1 MIGYQSQ
8 LRGIAKPVGIATMAY
23 QPQMHTLPWQFTRTM
38 EKAQQQHRGSAHPF
52 RNLRVSAEGVTG
64 EIMEKIKTLTLLEAA
79 ELVKMMEDEFGID
92 TSAVGAPMMMAAP
105 GAAGGGGAAAEEE
118 KTTFDVVLEAVD
130 DSKRVAALKV
140 VRGVTGLGLKET
152 KDFMGALPKAVK
164 EGIPKEDAEAA
175 KKELEG

>member
-1 MIGYQSQ
+1 MG
-8 LRGIAKPVGIATMAY
+8 
-23 QPQMHTLPWQFTRTM
+23 
-38 EKAQQQHRGSAHPF
+38 F

-79 ELVKMMEDEFGID
+79 ELVKMMEEEFGID

-105 GAAGGGGAAAEEE
+105 GGGGGGAEEE

-164 EGIPKEDAEAA
+164 EGSSKEDAEAT
-175 KKELEG
+175 KKELEAAGCKVSIK

>member
-1 MIGYQSQ
+1 M
-8 LRGIAKPVGIATMAY
+8 APMAY
-23 QPQMHTLPWQFTRTM
+23 QPQMRMLPLQLTRTM
-38 EKAQQQHRGSAHPF
+38 ESGLQQNRGTAHPF

-118 KTTFDVVLEAVD
+118 KTTFDVVLEGID

-140 VRGVTGLGLKET
+140 VRGITGLGLKET
-152 KDFMGALPKAVK
+152 KDFMGAIPKAVK
-164 EGIPKEDAEAA
+164 EGCSKEDAEAA
-175 KKELEG
+175 KKELEAVGAKVSIK